1 MRLDVSSEEIKQIP
15 MAQWVFESVDK
26 GTSLILDERQVLLQT
41 VQYDSFEPFVERYLA
56 ILDKVMKKTDHSS
69 FGVIE
74 RLGLRYVDQIRKQ
87 SEDDDVASYLRP
99 QLRGMD
105 SAFFKNSSKRY
116 SFATL
121 GDTELRNGRKGKLSI
136 RIIRNNEG
144 LDLPPDLIPDAPR
157 RSRQISSGQDL
168 ALIDMDHGCD
178 GPIGPG
184 IKQEELEE
192 LFFGLHD
199 IVIEV
204 LYESVASEEGIRKWK
219 LQGRFAEINRRSFAI
234 LASDSDPS
242 TFEESQLFRI
252 RHRVFVRNYYFQLHD
267 YIVLPRR
274 VFESDFGTC
283 CPTRCRCFDI
293 VFRTACPRTGS
304 FCSGILRAQQERSSE
319 KSWESRDL
327 LFMPG
332 LMGILNPKV
341 RILGV
346 SSRSPPLSREP
357 LNSMG
362 KLSFMPTLNAQ
373 CPAFPWHLLKLLQP
387 PPWMQP

>member
-1 MRLDVSSEEIKQIP
+1 MSSSEEIKQIP

-157 RSRQISSGQDL
+157 RSRQISSGRILPSSIWIMAAMDRL
-168 ALIDMDHGCD
+168 A
-178 GPIGPG
+178 P
-184 IKQEELEE
+184 
-192 LFFGLHD
+192 
-199 IVIEV
+199 
-204 LYESVASEEGIRKWK
+204 ASS
-219 LQGRFAEINRRSFAI
+219 RRSWKNCFSAFTI
-234 LASDSDPS
+234 L
-242 TFEESQLFRI
+242 
-252 RHRVFVRNYYFQLHD
+252 
-267 YIVLPRR
+267 
-274 VFESDFGTC
+274 
-283 CPTRCRCFDI
+283 
-293 VFRTACPRTGS
+293 
-304 FCSGILRAQQERSSE
+304 
-319 KSWESRDL
+319 
-327 LFMPG
+327 
-332 LMGILNPKV
+332 
-341 RILGV
+341 
-346 SSRSPPLSREP
+346 
-357 LNSMG
+357 
-362 KLSFMPTLNAQ
+362 
-373 CPAFPWHLLKLLQP
+373 
-387 PPWMQP
+387 